1 MSRAGCSLDKLTP
14 HELRHTFGSLLIKKG
29 VDIKVVSKLLGHK
42 DISVT
47 YNIYIHVL
55 QEQEIEAIGKLDA
68 LEF

>member
-1 MSRAGCSLDKLTP
+1 MFLDKLTP

-55 QEQEIEAIGKLDA
+55 QEQEIEL
-68 LEF
+68 